1 MGGFYFIDILILGM
15 VAAFLVYRLRSV
27 LGRRPTNEDHH
38 GNPYGAQGTHSGAA
52 DQGRPAEKVVRLP
65 DRGPVGEAGQ
75 PSHDE
80 PSHDGADPLAAGL
93 TEVQIADPS
102 FNPRGFVQG
111 ARTAFGMIVEAYA
124 KGDTATLRPLLS
136 DDLFDAFGNAIRA
149 RIAEGE
155 THETRIE
162 HMKSSDIVDA
172 KMDGRTA
179 LVTMKFVT
187 DQINTVRDE
196 QGELIDGDPNQTTE
210 VVDVWTFAR
219 NTRADDPN
227 WTLVETGT
235 PG

>member
-15 VAAFLVYRLRSV
+15 VAAFLVYRLRGV
-27 LGRRPTNEDHH
+27 LGRRPSNEDHH
-38 GNPYGAQGTHSGAA
+38 GNTYGAQGTQRSGA

-65 DRGPVGEAGQ
+65 DRGPVSEPGQ
-75 PSHDE
+75 PSHED
-80 PSHDGADPLAAGL
+80 ADPLASGL

-102 FNPRGFVQG
+102 FDPRGFVQG
-111 ARTAFGMIVEAYA
+111 ARAAFGMIVEAYA

-136 DDLFDAFGNAIRA
+136 DDLFDAFSNAIRA

-155 THETRIE
+155 THDTRIE
-162 HMKSSDIVDA
+162 RMKSSDIVDA
-172 KMDGRTA
+172 KLEGRTA
-179 LVTMKFVT
+179 LITLRFVT

-196 QGELIDGDPNQTTE
+196 QGELIDGDPSQTTE

-235 PG
+235 PS

>member
-27 LGRRPTNEDHH
+27 LGRRPTNEDQH
-38 GNPYGAQGTHSGAA
+38 GNTYGAQGTHPGAA

-75 PSHDE
+75 PSPDE
-80 PSHDGADPLAAGL
+80 ADPLTAGL

-102 FNPRGFVQG
+102 FNPRGFVLG
-111 ARTAFGMIVEAYA
+111 ARAAFGMIVEAYA

-136 DDLFDAFGNAIRA
+136 DDLYDAFGNAIRA

-155 THETRIE
+155 MHETRIE
-162 HMKSSDIVDA
+162 HMKVSDIVDA

-179 LVTMKFVT
+179 LVTIKFVT

-196 QGELIDGDPNQTTE
+196 QGELIDGDPDQTTE

-219 NTRADDPN
+219 NTRVADPN